1 MKARLVRYEGEMK
14 RQAFEI
20 DGEATVGRAEDNTV
34 VLDESAVSS
43 HHARIGWDE
52 AAGCHF
58 IEDLESLNGTEVDG
72 VRVRGAE
79 RLEGLHV
86 VTLGRRLDLVFVPGA
101 VSVAAAAA
109 ARTESEPVVT
119 EEAPAEAAPAGAARE
134 VLPGSRTSV
143 GDEPLPIPANL
154 GAEPELPGSKTQA
167 ESDPV
172 SLPEGLRDP
181 KGPDPKKPDPK
192 GDGND

>member
-72 VRVRGAE
+72 VRVREAE

-86 VTLGRRLDLVFVPGA
+86 VTLGRRLDLVFVPSGAAGA
-101 VSVAAAAA
+101 VP
-109 ARTESEPVVT
+109 TESEPVAAEEAPA
-119 EEAPAEAAPAGAARE
+119 EEAPAEAAPE